1 MQPWPALEQNPGDCR
16 THTNVAGSAAV
27 DFHVARQPILD
38 RRLRLYAYELL
49 FRPTATAQS
58 AGTLD
63 PTLMASRVILGALG
77 DIGLEGLVGE
87 HRAFVNMTRDLLLS
101 AAHEVLPPDATVIEL
116 LEDIPADDEV
126 LEAVAGLKRRGYRIA
141 LDDFVYHPNLE
152 PLVKLADIIKLD
164 VLEVSPED
172 VERAVELLR
181 PYGVA
186 LLAERVET
194 HEVFRRCRDLGFDY
208 FQGYFFARPEIVA
221 GRRLPQG
228 QLTALELL
236 RLLNDPETG
245 FDEIEA
251 VVSRDMSLSYRLLRH
266 LNSPVMGLRRR
277 VTSIREALVLLGE
290 RNVRKWANLV
300 VFSSVG
306 VDKPSELLKSAQVRA
321 RMCEQLADSVEGDV
335 APAMAF
341 TAGLFSLLDALLD
354 RPMEAALEPLGL
366 TGELH
371 TALVGGGG
379 PLGDLLGVTLAWE
392 RGDWADVATLRARVR
407 VDEGVLRRCAFDA
420 FQWVEA
426 LSDS

>member
-1 MQPWPALEQNPGDCR
+1 M
-16 THTNVAGSAAV
+16 

-38 RRLRLYAYELL
+38 RRLKLYAYELL

-63 PTLMASRVILGALG
+63 PNLMASRVILGALG
-77 DIGLEGLVGE
+77 DIGLESLVGE
-87 HRAFVNMTRDLLLS
+87 HRAFVNMTRDLLVS
-101 AAHEVLPPDATVIEL
+101 AAHEVLPARATVIEL
-116 LEDIPADDEV
+116 LEDIPPDAEV

-141 LDDFVYHPNLE
+141 LDDFVYHPSLL
-152 PLVKLADIIKLD
+152 PLVELADIVKLD
-164 VLEVSPED
+164 VLEVSRAD

-181 PYGVA
+181 PRGVA

-194 HEVFRRCRDLGFDY
+194 HEVFRFCRDLGFDY

-221 GRRLPQG
+221 GRRLPEG

-236 RLLNDPETG
+236 RLLNDPDTG
-245 FDEIEA
+245 FDEIEK
-251 VVSRDMSLSYRLLRH
+251 VVGRDMSLSYRLLRH

-306 VDKPSELLKSAQVRA
+306 TGKPSELLKSAQVRA
-321 RMCEQLADSVEGDV
+321 RMCEQLARAADGEV

-354 RPMEAALEPLGL
+354 RPMVAALEPLGL

-371 TALVGGGG
+371 AALVDRGGA
-379 PLGDLLGVTLAWE
+379 LGELLAVTLAWE
-392 RGDWADVATLRARVR
+392 RGDWIEVAALKDRVR
-407 VDEGVLRRCAFDA
+407 VDDVVLRRCAFDA

-426 LSDS
+426 LSEP